1 MRGARAFDNFS
12 SIDLTV
18 LSYLLSNFHGSF
30 QSEFDVSVYHQRA
43 AVTLMLVLQGFGR
56 SDDLRRIRDYRQDE
70 VKLYTEV
77 NVYLLIPL
85 FIVTG
90 VLGIGIAV
98 AAWSHPFRGMVL
110 RIPVSIEQLM
120 CALQARDAGAKF
132 TFGPVKAELRMG
144 IERISINHQERQK
157 FSVDTSKTVPYNA
170 EIPWV

>member
-1 MRGARAFDNFS
+1 M
-12 SIDLTV
+12 
-18 LSYLLSNFHGSF
+18 
-30 QSEFDVSVYHQRA
+30 
-43 AVTLMLVLQGFGR
+43 
-56 SDDLRRIRDYRQDE
+56 
-70 VKLYTEV
+70 

-132 TFGPVKAELRMG
+132 AFGPVKAELRMG

-157 FSVDTSKTVPYNA
+157 FSVDASKTVPYNA